1 MVAEAEN
8 AGIKFRRIDIGWE
21 AVMGAQSTI
30 LNVGD
35 YKVYTE
41 TYWKGSHVKTIM
53 LVNGALSTTGSFGQT
68 VKYLQPHYN
77 IVLFDLPFS
86 GQSRAHNADD
96 MIVTKEDEVG
106 ILLQLIDR
114 FQVNYLLSV
123 SWGGV
128 SALLALSEC
137 PASVEKAI
145 ISSFSPV
152 LNEPMLDYIDKAQ
165 VYLAAREKRKIGSL
179 LNDTVGKYLPRLFK
193 LYNYK
198 HLISLAE
205 HEYGQIDFHISQI
218 RQLSASNYVER
229 FSSIKIPV
237 LFVNGEKDEY
247 TTVDDARTFADYIP
261 RSTFDIVPDTGHFL
275 DLESKAAWHHS
286 QRNVL
291 AFLGTAACNE
301 AWPSATAMA

>member
-1 MVAEAEN
+1 MAARAEKRWTN
-8 AGIKFRRIDIGWE
+8 RRIDIGWE
-21 AVMGAQSTI
+21 AVMGAQSKI
-30 LNVGD
+30 LSVGN

-41 TYWKGSHVKTIM
+41 TYWKSSDAKTIL

-77 IVLFDLPFS
+77 LVLFDLPFS
-86 GQSRAHNADD
+86 GQSRAHNPDE
-96 MIVTKEDEVG
+96 MIVSKEDEVH
-106 ILLQLIDR
+106 ILLQLIDLY
-114 FQVNYLLSV
+114 QVNYLLSV

-128 SALLALSEC
+128 SALLALAEC
-137 PASVEKAI
+137 PPSVEKAI

-152 LNEPMLDYIDKAQ
+152 LNAPMLDYIDKAQ

-179 LNDTVGKYLPRLFK
+179 LNDTVGKHLPRLFK

-218 RQLSASNYVER
+218 RKLSASNYVER
-229 FSSIKIPV
+229 FSSIDIPV
-237 LFVNGEKDEY
+237 LFINGEKDEY
-247 TTVDDARTFADYIP
+247 TTVEDARMFSNYIAK
-261 RSTFDIVPDTGHFL
+261 SSFNVVPDTGHFL

-286 QRNVL
+286 QKTAL
-291 AFLGTAACNE
+291 SFLGTE
-301 AWPSATAMA
+301 VSQQVWPSIPAMA

>member
-1 MVAEAEN
+1 
-8 AGIKFRRIDIGWE
+8 
-21 AVMGAQSTI
+21 MGAQSKI
-30 LNVGD
+30 ISVGEF
-35 YKVYTE
+35 KLYTE
-41 TYWKGSHVKTIM
+41 TYWKSSAAKTVLLI
-53 LVNGALSTTGSFGQT
+53 NGALSTTGSFGQT

-77 IVLFDLPFS
+77 LVLFDLPFA
-86 GQSRAHNADD
+86 GQSRAHNRDD
-96 MIVTKEDEVG
+96 LIVTKEDEVK
-106 ILLQLIDR
+106 ILLQIIER

-128 SALLALSEC
+128 SALLALAES
-137 PASVEKAI
+137 PPTVEKAL

-165 VYLAAREKRKIGSL
+165 IYLAAREKRKIGSL

-205 HEYGQIDFHISQI
+205 HEYKQIDFHISQI
-218 RQLSASNYVER
+218 RKLSASNYVER

-247 TTVDDARTFADYIP
+247 TTVEDARSFADYIAQ
-261 RSTFDIVPDTGHFL
+261 SSFKAVPDTGHFL
-275 DLESKAAWHHS
+275 DLESKAAWLAS
-286 QRNVL
+286 QKNVL
-291 AFLGTAACNE
+291 EFFGTE
-301 AWPSATAMA
+301 EVSSEQVWPDATAIA

>member
-1 MVAEAEN
+1 
-8 AGIKFRRIDIGWE
+8 
-21 AVMGAQSTI
+21 MGAQSKI
-30 LNVGD
+30 ISVGEF
-35 YKVYTE
+35 KLYTE
-41 TYWKGSHVKTIM
+41 TYWKSSAAKTVLLI
-53 LVNGALSTTGSFGQT
+53 NGALSTTGSFGQT

-77 IVLFDLPFS
+77 LVLFDLPFA
-86 GQSRAHNADD
+86 GQSRTHNRDD
-96 MIVTKEDEVG
+96 LIVTKEDEVK

-128 SALLALSEC
+128 SALLALAES
-137 PASVEKAI
+137 PPTVEKAL

-165 VYLAAREKRKIGSL
+165 IYLAAREKRKIGSL

-205 HEYGQIDFHISQI
+205 HEYKQIDFHISQI
-218 RQLSASNYVER
+218 RKLSASNYVER

-237 LFVNGEKDEY
+237 LFVNGDKDEY
-247 TTVDDARTFADYIP
+247 TTVEDARSFADYIAQ
-261 RSTFDIVPDTGHFL
+261 SSFKVVPDTGHFL
-275 DLESKAAWHHS
+275 DLESKAAWLAS
-286 QRNVL
+286 QKNVL
-291 AFLGTAACNE
+291 EFFGTE
-301 AWPSATAMA
+301 QVSSEQVWPDATAIA

>member
-1 MVAEAEN
+1 
-8 AGIKFRRIDIGWE
+8 
-21 AVMGAQSTI
+21 MGAQSKI
-30 LNVGD
+30 ISVGEF
-35 YKVYTE
+35 KLYTE
-41 TYWKGSHVKTIM
+41 TYWKSSSAKTVLLI
-53 LVNGALSTTGSFGQT
+53 NGALSTTGSFGQT

-77 IVLFDLPFS
+77 LVLFDLPFA
-86 GQSRAHNADD
+86 GQSRTHNRDD
-96 MIVTKEDEVG
+96 LIVTKEDEVK

-128 SALLALSEC
+128 SALLALAES
-137 PASVEKAI
+137 PPTVEKAL

-165 VYLAAREKRKIGSL
+165 IYLAAREKRMIGSL

-205 HEYGQIDFHISQI
+205 HEYKQIDFHISQI
-218 RQLSASNYVER
+218 RKLSASNYVER

-237 LFVNGEKDEY
+237 LFVNGDKDEY
-247 TTVDDARTFADYIP
+247 TTVEDARSFADYIAQ
-261 RSTFDIVPDTGHFL
+261 SSFKVVPDTGHFL
-275 DLESKAAWHHS
+275 DLESKAAWLAS
-286 QRNVL
+286 QKNVL
-291 AFLGTAACNE
+291 EFFGTE
-301 AWPSATAMA
+301 QVSSEQVWPDATAIA

>member
-1 MVAEAEN
+1 MAAKAEN
-8 AGIKFRRIDIGWE
+8 AVLISWINIGWE
-21 AVMGAQSTI
+21 AVMGAQSKI
-30 LNVGD
+30 LNVGQ

-41 TYWKGSHVKTIM
+41 TYWKGSEAKTIL

-77 IVLFDLPFS
+77 LVLFDLPFS
-86 GQSRAHNADD
+86 GQSRAHNPDD
-96 MIVTKEDEVG
+96 MIVSKEDEVN
-106 ILLQLIDR
+106 ILLQLIDLY
-114 FQVNYLLSV
+114 QVNHLLSV

-137 PASVEKAI
+137 PPSVEKAI

-152 LNEPMLDYIDKAQ
+152 LNEAMLDYIDNAQ
-165 VYLAAREKRKIGSL
+165 IYLAAREKRKIGSL

-205 HEYGQIDFHISQI
+205 HEYRQIDFHISQI
-218 RQLSASNYVER
+218 RKLSATNYVER

-237 LFVNGEKDEY
+237 LFINGEKDEY
-247 TTVDDARTFADYIP
+247 TTVEDARMFSNYIAK
-261 RSTFDIVPDTGHFL
+261 SSFNVVPDTGHFL

-286 QRNVL
+286 QRTAL
-291 AFLGTAACNE
+291 TFLGTE
-301 AWPSATAMA
+301 ATQQVWPSVTAMA

>member
-1 MVAEAEN
+1 
-8 AGIKFRRIDIGWE
+8 
-21 AVMGAQSTI
+21 MGAQTKI
-30 LNVGD
+30 LD
-35 YKVYTE
+35 IEEFKIYTE
-41 TYWKGSHVKTIM
+41 TYWKSDSAKTVL

-68 VKYLQPHYN
+68 VKYLAPHFN
-77 IVLFDLPFS
+77 LVLFDLPFS
-86 GQSRAHNADD
+86 GQSKAHNPGDT
-96 MIVTKEDEVG
+96 IVTKEDEVR
-106 ILLQLIDR
+106 ILLNIINLYKI
-114 FQVNYLLSV
+114 NYLLSV

-128 SALLALSEC
+128 SALLALSES

-165 VYLAAREKRKIGSL
+165 LYLAAREKRKIGSL

-218 RQLSASNYVER
+218 RKLSASNYVER

-247 TTVDDARTFADYIP
+247 TTVEDARSFSTYIAQ
-261 RSTFDIVPDTGHFL
+261 SSFNVVPDTGHFL
-275 DLESKAAWHHS
+275 DLESKAAWLNS
-286 QRNVL
+286 QKTVL
-291 AFLGTAACNE
+291 NFLGAQKETSH
-301 AWPSATAMA
+301 AWPEVAAIA

>member
-1 MVAEAEN
+1 
-8 AGIKFRRIDIGWE
+8 
-21 AVMGAQSTI
+21 MGAQSKI
-30 LNVGD
+30 ISVGEF
-35 YKVYTE
+35 KLYTE
-41 TYWKGSHVKTIM
+41 TYWKSSAAKTVLLI
-53 LVNGALSTTGSFGQT
+53 NGALSTTGSFGQT

-77 IVLFDLPFS
+77 LVLFDLPFA
-86 GQSRAHNADD
+86 GQSRDHNRDD
-96 MIVTKEDEVG
+96 LIVTKEDEVQ

-128 SALLALSEC
+128 SALLALAES
-137 PASVEKAI
+137 PPTVEKAI

-165 VYLAAREKRKIGSL
+165 IYLAAREKRKIGSL

-218 RQLSASNYVER
+218 RKLSASNYVER

-237 LFVNGEKDEY
+237 MFINGDKDEY
-247 TTVDDARTFADYIP
+247 TTVEDARSFSNYIAH
-261 RSTFDIVPDTGHFL
+261 SSFKVVADTGHFL
-275 DLESKAAWHHS
+275 DLESKAAWRAS
-286 QRNVL
+286 QKNVL
-291 AFLGTAACNE
+291 EFFGTE
-301 AWPSATAMA
+301 ETSSQHVWPDATAIA

>member
-1 MVAEAEN
+1 
-8 AGIKFRRIDIGWE
+8 
-21 AVMGAQSTI
+21 MGAQSKI
-30 LNVGD
+30 ISVGEF
-35 YKVYTE
+35 KLYTE
-41 TYWKGSHVKTIM
+41 TYWKSSSAKTVLLI
-53 LVNGALSTTGSFGQT
+53 NGALSTTGSFGQT

-77 IVLFDLPFS
+77 LVLFDLPFA
-86 GQSRAHNADD
+86 GQSRTHNRDD
-96 MIVTKEDEVG
+96 LIVTKEDEVK

-128 SALLALSEC
+128 SALLALAES
-137 PASVEKAI
+137 PPTVEKAL

-165 VYLAAREKRKIGSL
+165 IYLAAREKRKIGSL

-205 HEYGQIDFHISQI
+205 HEYKQIDFHISQI
-218 RQLSASNYVER
+218 RKLSASNYVER

-237 LFVNGEKDEY
+237 LFVNGDKDEY
-247 TTVDDARTFADYIP
+247 TTVEDARSFADYIAQ
-261 RSTFDIVPDTGHFL
+261 SSFKVVPDTGHFL
-275 DLESKAAWHHS
+275 DLESKAAWLAS
-286 QRNVL
+286 QKNVL
-291 AFLGTAACNE
+291 EFFGTE
-301 AWPSATAMA
+301 QVSSEQVWPDATAIA

>member
-1 MVAEAEN
+1 
-8 AGIKFRRIDIGWE
+8 
-21 AVMGAQSTI
+21 MGAQSKI
-30 LNVGD
+30 ISVGEF
-35 YKVYTE
+35 KLYTE
-41 TYWKGSHVKTIM
+41 TYWKSSAAKTVLLI
-53 LVNGALSTTGSFGQT
+53 NGALSTTGSFGQT

-77 IVLFDLPFS
+77 LVLFDLPFA
-86 GQSRAHNADD
+86 GQSRAHNRDD
-96 MIVTKEDEVG
+96 LIVTKEDEVK
-106 ILLQLIDR
+106 ILLQIIER

-128 SALLALSEC
+128 SALLALAES
-137 PASVEKAI
+137 PPTVEKAL

-165 VYLAAREKRKIGSL
+165 IYLAAREKRKIGSL

-205 HEYGQIDFHISQI
+205 HEYKQIDFHISQI
-218 RQLSASNYVER
+218 RKLSASNYVER

-247 TTVDDARTFADYIP
+247 TTVEDARSFADYIVQ
-261 RSTFDIVPDTGHFL
+261 SSFKAVPDTGHFL
-275 DLESKAAWHHS
+275 DLESKAAWLAS
-286 QRNVL
+286 QKNVL
-291 AFLGTAACNE
+291 EFFGTE
-301 AWPSATAMA
+301 EVSSEQVWPDATAIA

>member
-1 MVAEAEN
+1 
-8 AGIKFRRIDIGWE
+8 
-21 AVMGAQSTI
+21 MGAQSKI
-30 LNVGD
+30 ISVGEF
-35 YKVYTE
+35 KLYTE
-41 TYWKGSHVKTIM
+41 TYWKSSAAKTVLLI
-53 LVNGALSTTGSFGQT
+53 NGALSTTGSFGQT

-77 IVLFDLPFS
+77 LVLFDLPFA
-86 GQSRAHNADD
+86 GQSRAHNRDD
-96 MIVTKEDEVG
+96 LIVTKEDEVK

-128 SALLALSEC
+128 SALLALAES
-137 PASVEKAI
+137 PPTVEKAL

-165 VYLAAREKRKIGSL
+165 IYLAAREKRKIGSL

-205 HEYGQIDFHISQI
+205 HEYKQIDFHISQI
-218 RQLSASNYVER
+218 RKLSASNYVER

-237 LFVNGEKDEY
+237 LFVNGDKDEY
-247 TTVDDARTFADYIP
+247 TTVEDARSFADYIAQ
-261 RSTFDIVPDTGHFL
+261 SSFKVVPDTGHFL
-275 DLESKAAWHHS
+275 DLESKAAWLAS
-286 QRNVL
+286 QKNVL
-291 AFLGTAACNE
+291 EFFGTE
-301 AWPSATAMA
+301 EVSSEHVWPDATAIA

>member
-1 MVAEAEN
+1 MARYRPLARLGKRSN
-8 AGIKFRRIDIGWE
+8 TWSRI
-21 AVMGAQSTI
+21 STW
-30 LNVGD
+30 
-35 YKVYTE
+35 Y
-41 TYWKGSHVKTIM
+41 
-53 LVNGALSTTGSFGQT
+53 
-68 VKYLQPHYN
+68 
-77 IVLFDLPFS
+77 FS
-86 GQSRAHNADD
+86 GQSKAHNPGDT
-96 MIVTKEDEVG
+96 IVTKEDEVR
-106 ILLQLIDR
+106 ILLNLINR
-114 FQVNYLLSV
+114 FKINYLISV

-128 SALLALSEC
+128 SALLALSES

-165 VYLAAREKRKIGSL
+165 IYLAAREKRKIGSL

-218 RQLSASNYVER
+218 RKLSASNYVER

-247 TTVDDARTFADYIP
+247 TTVEDARSFSTYI
-261 RSTFDIVPDTGHFL
+261 SQSSFNVVPDTGHFL
-275 DLESKAAWHHS
+275 DLESKAAWLNSQNTVLGFLGAKKEHS
-286 QRNVL
+286 QVWPESAAL
-291 AFLGTAACNE
+291 A
-301 AWPSATAMA
+301 

>member
-1 MVAEAEN
+1 MAAKAEN
-8 AGIKFRRIDIGWE
+8 AALHYWINIGWE
-21 AVMGAQSTI
+21 AVMGAQSKI
-30 LNVGD
+30 LSVGE

-41 TYWKGSHVKTIM
+41 TYWKSSDAKTIL

-77 IVLFDLPFS
+77 LVLFDLPFS
-86 GQSRAHNADD
+86 GQSRAHNPDE
-96 MIVTKEDEVG
+96 MIVSKEDEVQ
-106 ILLQLIDR
+106 ILLQLIDLY
-114 FQVNYLLSV
+114 QVNYLLSV

-128 SALLALSEC
+128 SALLALAQC

-179 LNDTVGKYLPRLFK
+179 LNDTVGKHLPRLFK

-198 HLISLAE
+198 HLIGLAE

-218 RQLSASNYVER
+218 RTLSASN
-229 FSSIKIPV
+229 
-237 LFVNGEKDEY
+237 
-247 TTVDDARTFADYIP
+247 
-261 RSTFDIVPDTGHFL
+261 
-275 DLESKAAWHHS
+275 
-286 QRNVL
+286 
-291 AFLGTAACNE
+291 
-301 AWPSATAMA
+301 